1 MTVPHR
7 VAAALAPHIHHV
19 FGLMGNGN
27 AHLIDAFGELG
38 VPFTALRHEAGTV
51 AAADTYWRASRR
63 LAVATTTYGAGY
75 TNTLTALAEAAQAR
89 IPLILLTG
97 GQPSSGARPFDV
109 DQAAISEAVRAPYLR
124 VSPEEPAD
132 AVHEAVRTALA
143 ERLPVVLDLPYDLT
157 RAETPARPMPDPG
170 DLRPEPVAPDP
181 VAVEEAARLL
191 HGARRPVILAGRG
204 AHEADAGPTLRLLAD
219 AVGALTAETALA
231 RGLFAD
237 ASHHLGVTGGFGHE
251 EAMALVREADVVV
264 AVGASLSQFTMRF
277 GGLLG
282 PDATL
287 IQLDDAGAATHPRV
301 DLLVHGDA
309 RQSAAALLDA
319 LDGVEIDTQW
329 RARAAQ
335 GWPRQRDAGVGICA
349 DGRLDPR
356 SVSSRLAQLLP
367 ENRVVVT
374 DGGHFIG
381 WPNTHW
387 PVASPERMLMV
398 GTAYQTIGL
407 GFPSAVGAAQAIDGA
422 TVVLATGDGG
432 GLMAL
437 ADLESVV
444 RSCPSA
450 VVVVFNDAAYGAE
463 VHLYGEMGLD
473 QAPMRIPE
481 VDFAGLG
488 EALGATG
495 VVVRSLED
503 LDAVERWMHDGARGT
518 LVVDCRISR
527 SVVADHQR
535 EIQRING
542 VAPKADAAP
551 VESSAAP

>member
-1 MTVPHR
+1 MTVPRR
-7 VAAALAPHIHHV
+7 VAAAIAPHIHHV

-27 AHLIDAFGELG
+27 AHVIDALRELG

-51 AAADTYWRASRR
+51 AAADTYWRASRC

-97 GQPSSGARPFDV
+97 GEPLTGPRPWDV
-109 DQAAISEAVRAPYLR
+109 DQAAIAKAVGAAYVR
-124 VSPEEPAD
+124 VGSEEPAD
-132 AVHEAVRTALA
+132 AVHQAIRTALG

-157 RAETPARPMPDPG
+157 RAESPTGP
-170 DLRPEPVAPDP
+170 LPEPGVLWPEGVVPDQG
-181 VAVEEAARLL
+181 AVGEAARVLSS
-191 HGARRPVILAGRG
+191 AQRPVILAGRG
-204 AHEADAGPTLRLLAD
+204 AHDADASPALTLLAD

-231 RGLFAD
+231 RGLFAE
-237 ASHHLGVTGGFGHE
+237 SQHHLGVTGGFGHE
-251 EAMALVREADVVV
+251 QAMALFREADVVV
-264 AVGASLSQFTMRF
+264 AAGASLSQFTMRF
-277 GGLLG
+277 GELLG
-282 PDATL
+282 PEAKL
-287 IQLDDAGAATHPRV
+287 IQIDDAPAPTNPRV
-301 DLLVHGDA
+301 DLHVLGDA
-309 RQSAAALLDA
+309 RLAAEALLDA
-319 LDGVEIDTQW
+319 LGPVAIDSGWLGRATQL
-329 RARAAQ
+329 Q
-335 GWPRQRDAGVGICA
+335 PRQRDAGVGVCA

-356 SVSSRLAQLLP
+356 SVSSWLAELLP
-367 ENRVVVT
+367 ANRVVVT

-387 PVASPERMLMV
+387 PVVSPERMIMV

-407 GFPSAVGAAQAIDGA
+407 GFPSAVGAAMAIEGA

-444 RSCPSA
+444 RACPSA
-450 VVVVFNDAAYGAE
+450 MVVVFNDAAYGAE

-473 QAPMRIPE
+473 QGPMRIPE
-481 VDFAGLG
+481 VDFAAVG

-495 VVVRSLED
+495 IVVQSPAD
-503 LDAVERWMHDGARGT
+503 LDAVRRWVEAGARGAV
-518 LVVDCRISR
+518 VVDCRIS
-527 SVVADHQR
+527 STVVADHQR

-542 VAPKADAAP
+542 VIPKD
-551 VESSAAP
+551 